1 MEKLKI
7 ALNFDVDR
15 IEFEKEKSNRFRKGV
30 IYAFADG
37 PNAHTHPISSEVLTK
52 CANSIY
58 DIPIVCKYCDFV
70 EDFLA
75 HEEDEIPIGFVK
87 ETTANYSNPIR
98 FEKLDDGRTFI
109 VIEGLIWQK
118 YSGNAIEVMERS
130 DKRKSVSVELVVTDG
145 EEVDGKLEVKEFV
158 LQGITILGDFV
169 TPAVRDAHIKLE
181 FSADKRDYLEFMA
194 NNIKI
199 DNTKEAAAH
208 GAWSNPRRKL
218 FVPISKA
225 SNAAALVREA
235 YLINDG
241 SDTEPK
247 ISKLKYPHHVVRDG
261 KLVIHVDGLQAA
273 FQRAKQQ
280 DIFRGAV
287 KAHIARHYKELGL
300 STENFADFGL
310 DEVDFSMLF
319 DNAKNENEGV
329 GEIGMANE
337 IKNAELEPEVAC
349 SDEKVEA
356 EKVEC
361 ADTDVKCADK
371 PEETSGDE
379 KTEEMADNKPEE
391 DMADDKSEE
400 DKPEENMADDSES
413 DKKESDDE
421 EDEEEDAD
429 EEAKEDE
436 EKDEEKMSFEDA
448 MAKIAEMSETISKL
462 ENDNNAY
469 MAKIA
474 EMSDYEEL
482 KQFKCMAEEK
492 AKKEEEMAK
501 MESVMC
507 DIESRGITMSD
518 SDKEKL
524 MAKFSEFDSADAWAN
539 YVKAQAFDMYGS
551 DFDNSKIGL
560 PFGEPK
566 ATSIWD
572 KF

>member
-145 EEVDGKLEVKEFV
+145 EEVDGKIEVKEFV

-218 FVPISKA
+218 FAPISKA

-319 DNAKNENEGV
+319 DNVKNENEGV

-349 SDEKVEA
+349 SDEDVEA